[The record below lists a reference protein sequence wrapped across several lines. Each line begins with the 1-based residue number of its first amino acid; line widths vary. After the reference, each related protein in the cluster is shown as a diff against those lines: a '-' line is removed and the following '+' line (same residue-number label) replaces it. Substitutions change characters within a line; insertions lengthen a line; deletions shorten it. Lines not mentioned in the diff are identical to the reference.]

1 MVITGLT
8 RNFTATWSFR
18 PPEILDIKGFSKQ
31 KIEYFSVFS
40 PAFLS
45 KNFLSIKQT
54 EIYTEGYRSGHNGA
68 DSKTNAL
75 FGSSPLKSLDFTGFF
90 GYH

>member
-1 MVITGLT
+1 MVISDLT

-68 DSKTNAL
+68 DSK
-75 FGSSPLKSLDFTGFF
+75 FF
-90 GYH
+90 EELAVCSA